1 MKLKTMY
8 CKLKT
13 DKPLK
18 KSQTPYLRGYILNK
32 FDKCGYEILHNHSGN
47 GFIYSYPKI
56 QYKIM
61 GGNAYIIGM
70 DEGTNI
76 LGGIVLELR
85 ELELNHETY
94 KVIDGYISVKSEEF
108 GVCDDLK
115 KYKFIAPWIA
125 LNEKNYSSYKKL
137 NENERKEKLEKIII
151 GNLLSMSKYL
161 NYTVDK
167 KIEAN
172 ILEYHEV
179 PVNYKRTKFIGFF
192 GKFEVNFNIP
202 NLFGIGGKVSKGF
215 GSVVSLRDDDL

>member
-1 MKLKTMY
+1 MELKTMY

-18 KSQTPYLRGYILNK
+18 KSQTSYLRGYILNK
-32 FDKCGYEILHNHSGN
+32 FNKCGHKELHHHSGN

-61 GGNAYIIGM
+61 GGNAYLIGI

-76 LGGIVLELR
+76 LGSMVLDIDK
-85 ELELNHETY
+85 LELNHELY
-94 KVIDGYISVKSEEF
+94 DVVDGYISVKSEDF
-108 GVCDDLK
+108 GACDDLK
-115 KYKFIAPWIA
+115 KYRFVSPWVA
-125 LNEKNYSSYKKL
+125 LNEKNYLDYKKL
-137 NENERKEKLEKIII
+137 NENGRKEKLEKILI

-167 KIEAN
+167 RIEAN
-172 ILEYHEV
+172 ILEYDEI
-179 PVNYKRTKFIGFF
+179 PVKYKGTKFIGFF

-202 NLFGIGGKVSKGF
+202 NLLGIGGKVSKGF
-215 GSVVSLRDDDL
+215 GSVSSL